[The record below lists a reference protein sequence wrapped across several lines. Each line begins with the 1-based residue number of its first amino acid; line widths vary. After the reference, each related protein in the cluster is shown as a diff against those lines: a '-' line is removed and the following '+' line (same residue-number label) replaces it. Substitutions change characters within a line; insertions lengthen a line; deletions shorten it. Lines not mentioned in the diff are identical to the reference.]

1 MYDVIVVGARCA
13 GAPTAML
20 LARKGYRVLL
30 VDRDIFPSD
39 HISTHWIHQPGI
51 AQLQRWGLR
60 ERLLATGCPPITS
73 ISMDLGPF
81 TLRGTP
87 PPVQII
93 GDMGDVVEIAEAYC
107 PRRIVLDKILVDAAV
122 EAGVEVREGFS
133 VQGLVW
139 DDNRVT
145 GITGHAVTGVTGK
158 TSSTMREQAYLVIGA
173 DGIHS
178 LVARQVGAPT
188 YNTRPAYSCA
198 YYTYWSGLTLDG
210 VEFYP
215 RDHRG
220 FGVLPTH
227 NDLACII
234 VGWPHNEFHAFRS
247 DIEGNY
253 LKTLE
258 LAPAL
263 AERVRAGKR
272 EERFIGTADMPNF
285 FRKPYGPGW
294 ALVGDAAYHKD
305 SITAQGIS
313 DAFRDAELI
322 AEAVDAGLS
331 SKRPLEGAMAE
342 YEQRRNEAAFP
353 LYDFTCQLA
362 MLEPPPPETQQLFAA
377 LYHNQEQTNR
387 FFGVMA
393 GTVPVGE
400 FFAAENIGQIM
411 TEARV
416 ES

>member
-1 MYDVIVVGARCA
+1 
-13 GAPTAML
+13 ML

-30 VDRDIFPSD
+30 VDRDLFPSD
-39 HISTHWIHQPGI
+39 HLSTHWIHQPGI
-51 AQLQRWGLR
+51 AQLERWGLR
-60 ERLLATGCPPITS
+60 ERLVATGCPPITS

-81 TLRGTP
+81 TLQGTP
-87 PPVQII
+87 PPARVA
-93 GDMGDVVEIAEAYC
+93 GEKGHAVEVSAAYC
-107 PRRIVLDKILVDAAV
+107 PRRTILDKLLVDAAV
-122 EAGVEVREGFS
+122 EAGVEVRQGFS

-139 DDNRVT
+139 DGDRVT
-145 GITGHAVTGVTGK
+145 GITGHSATGATGQ
-158 TSSTMREQAYLVIGA
+158 SSTVTEKARIVIGA

-178 LVARQVGAPT
+178 LVARQVDAPT

-215 RDHRG
+215 REHRG

-227 NDLACII
+227 DGLACII
-234 VGWPHNEFHAFRS
+234 VGWPHDEFHAYRS

-263 AERVRAGKR
+263 AERVAGGKR
-272 EERFIGTADMPNF
+272 EERFTGTAEMPNF

-294 ALVGDAAYHKD
+294 ALVGDAGYHKD
-305 SITAQGIS
+305 SITAQGIT
-313 DAFRDAELI
+313 DAFRDAELV

-331 SKRPLEGAMAE
+331 GTRSLAEALAE
-342 YEQRRNEAAFP
+342 YEQRRNEATFP

-362 MLEPPPPETQQLFAA
+362 MLEPPPPQMQQLFAG
-377 LYHNQEQTNR
+377 LQHNQAQSNR

-393 GTVPVGE
+393 GTVPVAE

-411 TEARV
+411 AEAGP
-416 ES
+416 EHSFEA